1 LIAGERPRHEVFPG
15 DSGLRKILIVD
26 DSVSMRQMV
35 TFTLQQ
41 GGYEVIEAEHGQD
54 ALNKLAA
61 VMVDLIL
68 TDLNMPVMDG
78 ITLIRNVR
86 KQPALKSKP
95 ILMLTTEGLAAK
107 KEEGK
112 AAGATG
118 WIVKPFDPDKLLET
132 LAKVLP

>member
-1 LIAGERPRHEVFPG
+1 
-15 DSGLRKILIVD
+15 LRKILIVD
-26 DSVSMRQMV
+26 DAVSMRQMV
-35 TFTLQQ
+35 SFTLKQ
-41 GGYEVIEAEHGQD
+41 GGYEVVEAEHGQD
-54 ALNKLAA
+54 ALNKLRSNT
-61 VMVDLIL
+61 VDLII

-86 KQPALKSKP
+86 KMPSMKSKP

-107 KEEGK
+107 KEQGK

-118 WIVKPFDPDKLLET
+118 WIVKPFDPDKLLQT